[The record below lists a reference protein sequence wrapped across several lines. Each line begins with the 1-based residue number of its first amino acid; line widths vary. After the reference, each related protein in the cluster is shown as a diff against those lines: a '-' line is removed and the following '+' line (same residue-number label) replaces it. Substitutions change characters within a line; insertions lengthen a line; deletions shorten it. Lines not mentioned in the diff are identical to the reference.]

1 MLARRYPR
9 GFAFY
14 LADPISSVQEFT
26 PIAGVVS
33 TSSLKFRGNPCNS
46 CPVDRTTKEA
56 CYLSGSLLKRRR
68 TNERSLSS
76 SDHLL
81 GVLAGALRQCV
92 CSCPRLHWL
101 KPRHLHPLVLLKWN
115 VSSSLARTFRPQ
127 KRRVPIRWIRI
138 VQATSRN

>member
-14 LADPISSVQEFT
+14 LADPISSVHEFT
-26 PIAGVVS
+26 PIAGVVAA
-33 TSSLKFRGNPCNS
+33 SSLKVRGNS
-46 CPVDRTTKEA
+46 CPADRTTKEV

-101 KPRHLHPLVLLKWN
+101 KPQHLHPLVLLKWN
-115 VSSSLARTFRPQ
+115 VSSSLARTFRPP
-127 KRRVPIRWIRI
+127 KRRDQIQWIRI
-138 VQATSRN
+138 VQATSKSSA

>member
-14 LADPISSVQEFT
+14 LADPISSVHEFT
-26 PIAGVVS
+26 PIAGVVAAS
-33 TSSLKFRGNPCNS
+33 RHEFHEFTPIAGVVFISSLKFRGNSCNS
-46 CPVDRTTKEA
+46 CPADRTTKEA

-101 KPRHLHPLVLLKWN
+101 KPQHLHPLVLPKWN
-115 VSSSLARTFRPQ
+115 E
-127 KRRVPIRWIRI
+127 
-138 VQATSRN
+138 